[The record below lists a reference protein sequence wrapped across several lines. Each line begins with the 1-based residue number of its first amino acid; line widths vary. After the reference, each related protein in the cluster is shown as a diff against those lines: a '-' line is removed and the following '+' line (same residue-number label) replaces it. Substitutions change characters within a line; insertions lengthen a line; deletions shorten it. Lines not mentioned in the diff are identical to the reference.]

1 VLTDE
6 PVFKWLITIGAAI
19 LTLLGATLVY
29 VGFKPAATIAGFLA
43 LVAPAVVLVIVGSSN
58 WSPWW
63 DSYDALPNRD
73 QWLLTSGIGFYIAT
87 LLIAALVGIFGWSR
101 RRQETQDAAHA
112 S

>member
-1 VLTDE
+1 
-6 PVFKWLITIGAAI
+6 
-19 LTLLGATLVY
+19 VY

-43 LVAPAVVLVIVGSSN
+43 LVAPVVVLMVVGSSS
-58 WSPWW
+58 WSSWW

-73 QWLLTSGIGFYIAT
+73 QWLLASGIGFYITT
-87 LLIAALVGIFGWSR
+87 LLIAALVGIYGWSR